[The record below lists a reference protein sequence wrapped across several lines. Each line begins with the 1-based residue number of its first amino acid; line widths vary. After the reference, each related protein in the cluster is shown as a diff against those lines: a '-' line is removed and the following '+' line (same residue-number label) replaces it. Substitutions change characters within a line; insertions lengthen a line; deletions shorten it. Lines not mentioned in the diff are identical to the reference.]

1 MKLLSL
7 KPSKGATQSKK
18 RPGRGNG
25 SGLGRTAGRGEKGYH
40 ARSGSKNRSWFE
52 GGQMPIHRRL
62 PKRGFSNSLFRK
74 TYQVVNIQAIN
85 ELGLETV
92 DAQILQ
98 EKGLVRSALQPI
110 KILGDGNIESS
121 VKVIASCFSKSAK
134 EKIEKK
140 GGSIKL
146 KALKK

>member
-1 MKLLSL
+1 MRLLSL
-7 KPSKGATQSKK
+7 KPSRCSNHSKK

-74 TYQVVNIQAIN
+74 TYQVVNLQAIN

-121 VKVIASCFSKSAK
+121 IKITASCFSKSAK
-134 EKIEKK
+134 EKIEKA
-140 GGSIKL
+140 GGSVEVQ
-146 KALKK
+146 

>member
-1 MKLLSL
+1 MKLHSL
-7 KPSKGATQSKK
+7 KPSRGATKSKK
-18 RPGRGNG
+18 RSGRGGG

-52 GGQMPIHRRL
+52 GGQMPIHRRF

-74 TYQVVNIQAIN
+74 TYQVVNLQAIN

-92 DAQILQ
+92 DAQILH
-98 EKGLVRSALQPI
+98 EKGLVQSALQPI

-121 VKVIASCFSKSAK
+121 VKVTASCFSKSAK
-134 EKIEKK
+134 EKIEQA
-140 GGSIKL
+140 GGSIEVQ
-146 KALKK
+146 

>member
-1 MKLLSL
+1 MKLNTLIT
-7 KPSKGATQSKK
+7 SKGANQNKK

-62 PKRGFSNSLFRK
+62 PKRGVSNSIFRK
-74 TYQVVNIQAIN
+74 TYQVVNLQAIN

-110 KILGDGNIESS
+110 KILGDGNIETS
-121 VKVIASCFSKSAK
+121 VNITASCFSKSAK
-134 EKIEKK
+134 EKIEQA
-140 GGSIKL
+140 GGSVEVQ
-146 KALKK
+146 

>member
-1 MKLLSL
+1 MKLHSL
-7 KPSKGATQSKK
+7 KPSIGATQSKK
-18 RPGRGNG
+18 RSGRGHG

-74 TYQVVNIQAIN
+74 TYQVVNLQAIN
-85 ELGLETV
+85 DLGLETV
-92 DAQILQ
+92 DAQILY

-110 KILGDGNIESS
+110 KILGDGNIGSS
-121 VKVIASCFSKSAK
+121 VKVTASCFSKSAK
-134 EKIEKK
+134 EKIEQA
-140 GGSIKL
+140 GGS
-146 KALKK
+146 AEVQ

>member
-7 KPSKGATQSKK
+7 RPSMGATQRKK

-121 VKVIASCFSKSAK
+121 VKVTASCFSKSAK
-134 EKIEKK
+134 EKIEQA
-140 GGSIKL
+140 GGSVEVQ
-146 KALKK
+146 

>member
-62 PKRGFSNSLFRK
+62 PKRGFSNTLFRK

-98 EKGLVRSALQPI
+98 EKGLVRSSLQPI

-121 VKVIASCFSKSAK
+121 VKVRASCFSKSAI
-134 EKIEKK
+134 EKIEQA
-140 GGSIKL
+140 GGSVEVQ
-146 KALKK
+146 

>member
-7 KPSKGATQSKK
+7 KPSKGATQRKK

-85 ELGLETV
+85 KLGLETV
-92 DAQILQ
+92 NAQILK

-110 KILGDGNIESS
+110 KILGDGNIETS
-121 VKVIASCFSKSAK
+121 VNITASCFSKSAK
-134 EKIEKK
+134 EKIEQA
-140 GGSIKL
+140 GGSVEVQ
-146 KALKK
+146 

>member
-1 MKLLSL
+1 MKLNSL
-7 KPSKGATQSKK
+7 KPSKGATKSKK
-18 RPGRGNG
+18 RSGRGHG

-74 TYQVVNIQAIN
+74 TYQVVNLQAIN

-92 DAQILQ
+92 DAQILH
-98 EKGLVRSALQPI
+98 EKGLVQSALQPI

-121 VKVIASCFSKSAK
+121 VKVTASCFSKSAK
-134 EKIEKK
+134 EKIEQA
-140 GGSIKL
+140 GGSIEVQ
-146 KALKK
+146 

>member
-7 KPSKGATQSKK
+7 RPSIGATQSKK

-52 GGQMPIHRRL
+52 GGQMPIHGRL

-74 TYQVVNIQAIN
+74 TYQVVNLQAIN
-85 ELGLETV
+85 DLGLETV
-92 DAQILQ
+92 DAQIFK

-121 VKVIASCFSKSAK
+121 VKVTASCFSKSAK
-134 EKIEKK
+134 EKIERA
-140 GGSIKL
+140 GGNIEVQ
-146 KALKK
+146 

>member
-7 KPSKGATQSKK
+7 RPRIGATQSKK

-121 VKVIASCFSKSAK
+121 VKVTASCFSKSAK
-134 EKIEKK
+134 EKIEQA
-140 GGSIKL
+140 GGSVEVQ
-146 KALKK
+146 

>member
-1 MKLLSL
+1 MKLHSL
-7 KPSKGATQSKK
+7 KPRKGATQNKK

-62 PKRGFSNSLFRK
+62 PKRGFSNSIFRK
-74 TYQVVNIQAIN
+74 TYQVVNLQAIN

-121 VKVIASCFSKSAK
+121 VKVTASCFSKSAK
-134 EKIEKK
+134 EKIERA
-140 GGSIKL
+140 GGNIEVQ
-146 KALKK
+146 

>member
-1 MKLLSL
+1 MKLFSL
-7 KPSKGATQSKK
+7 KPIKSGTRNKK

-62 PKRGFSNSLFRK
+62 PKRGFSNSIFRK
-74 TYQVVNIQAIN
+74 TYQVVNLQAIN

-110 KILGDGNIESS
+110 KILGDCNIETS
-121 VKVIASCFSKSAK
+121 VNITASCFSKSAK
-134 EKIEKK
+134 EKIEQA
-140 GGSIKL
+140 GGSVEVQ
-146 KALKK
+146 

>member
-1 MKLLSL
+1 MKLNSL
-7 KPSKGATQSKK
+7 KPSKGATKSKK
-18 RPGRGNG
+18 RSGRGGG

-74 TYQVVNIQAIN
+74 TYQVVNLQAIN

-92 DAQILQ
+92 DAQILH
-98 EKGLVRSALQPI
+98 EKGLVQSALQPI

-121 VKVIASCFSKSAK
+121 VKVTASCFSKSAK
-134 EKIEKK
+134 EKIEQA
-140 GGSIKL
+140 GGSIEVQ
-146 KALKK
+146 

>member
-1 MKLLSL
+1 MKLQSL
-7 KPSKGATQSKK
+7 KPCKGATNTKK
-18 RPGRGNG
+18 RLGRGQG
-25 SGLGRTAGRGEKGYH
+25 SGLGRTGGRGEKGYH
-40 ARSGSKNRSWFE
+40 SRSGSKNRTWFE

-85 ELGLETV
+85 DLGLETV

-98 EKGLVRSALQPI
+98 KKGLVRSALQPI

-121 VKVIASCFSKSAK
+121 VKVTASCFSKSAK
-134 EKIEKK
+134 EKIEQA
-140 GGSIKL
+140 GGSVEVQ
-146 KALKK
+146 

>member
-74 TYQVVNIQAIN
+74 TYQVVNIQDIN
-85 ELGLETV
+85 KLGLETV

-110 KILGDGNIESS
+110 KILGDGNIENS
-121 VKVIASCFSKSAK
+121 VKVTASCFSKSAK
-134 EKIEKK
+134 EKIEQA
-140 GGSIKL
+140 GGSVEVQ
-146 KALKK
+146 

>member
-1 MKLLSL
+1 
-7 KPSKGATQSKK
+7 
-18 RPGRGNG
+18 
-25 SGLGRTAGRGEKGYH
+25 LGRTAGRGEKGYH

-62 PKRGFSNSLFRK
+62 PKRGFSNSIFRK
-74 TYQVVNIQAIN
+74 TYQVVNLQAIN

-110 KILGDGNIESS
+110 KILGDGNIETS
-121 VKVIASCFSKSAK
+121 VNITASCFSKSAK
-134 EKIEKK
+134 EKIEQA
-140 GGSIKL
+140 GGSVEVQ
-146 KALKK
+146 

>member
-7 KPSKGATQSKK
+7 RPSIGATQSKK

-74 TYQVVNIQAIN
+74 TYQVVNLQAIN

-121 VKVIASCFSKSAK
+121 IKITASCFSKSAK
-134 EKIEKK
+134 EKIEKA
-140 GGSIKL
+140 GGSVKVQ
-146 KALKK
+146 

>member
-7 KPSKGATQSKK
+7 RPSIGATQRRK

-121 VKVIASCFSKSAK
+121 VQVTASCFSKSAK
-134 EKIEKK
+134 EKIEKA
-140 GGSIKL
+140 GGSVEVQ
-146 KALKK
+146 

>member
-7 KPSKGATQSKK
+7 RPSIGATQRKK

-62 PKRGFSNSLFRK
+62 PKRGFSNLLFRK
-74 TYQVVNIQAIN
+74 TYQVVNIQSIN

-121 VKVIASCFSKSAK
+121 VKVTASCFSKSAK
-134 EKIEKK
+134 EKIEQS
-140 GGSIKL
+140 GGSVEIQ
-146 KALKK
+146 

>member
-1 MKLLSL
+1 MKLNSL
-7 KPSKGATQSKK
+7 KPSKGATKSKK
-18 RPGRGNG
+18 RSGRGGG

-74 TYQVVNIQAIN
+74 TYQVVNLQAIN

-92 DAQILQ
+92 DAHILH
-98 EKGLVRSALQPI
+98 EKGLVQSALQPI

-121 VKVIASCFSKSAK
+121 VKVTASCFSKSAK
-134 EKIEKK
+134 EKIEQA
-140 GGSIKL
+140 GGSIEVQ
-146 KALKK
+146 

>member
-1 MKLLSL
+1 MKLFSL
-7 KPSKGATQSKK
+7 KPIKSGTRSKK

-62 PKRGFSNSLFRK
+62 PKRGFSNSIFRK
-74 TYQVVNIQAIN
+74 TYQVVNLQAIN

-110 KILGDGNIESS
+110 KILGDGNIETS
-121 VKVIASCFSKSAK
+121 VNITASCFSKSAK
-134 EKIEKK
+134 EKIEQA
-140 GGSIKL
+140 GGSVEVQ
-146 KALKK
+146 

>member
-7 KPSKGATQSKK
+7 KPNKGATQSKK
-18 RPGRGNG
+18 RSGRGRG

-74 TYQVVNIQAIN
+74 TYQVVNLQAIN
-85 ELGLETV
+85 ELGLEIV
-92 DAQILQ
+92 DAQILH

-121 VKVIASCFSKSAK
+121 VKITASYFSKSAK
-134 EKIEKK
+134 EKIEEA
-140 GGSIKL
+140 GGSVEVL
-146 KALKK
+146 

>member
-1 MKLLSL
+1 MKLISL
-7 KPSKGATQSKK
+7 EPIKGATQSKK

-25 SGLGRTAGRGEKGYH
+25 SGLGRTSGRGEKGYH

-52 GGQMPIHRRL
+52 GGQMPLHRRL

-74 TYQVVNIQAIN
+74 TYQVVNLQAIN

-92 DAQILQ
+92 DAQILH

-110 KILGDGNIESS
+110 KILGDGNIENS
-121 VKVIASCFSKSAK
+121 VKVTASCFSKSAK
-134 EKIEKK
+134 EKIEQA
-140 GGSIKL
+140 GGSVEVQ
-146 KALKK
+146 

>member
-7 KPSKGATQSKK
+7 RPSIGATQSKK

-62 PKRGFSNSLFRK
+62 PKRGFSNSIFRK
-74 TYQVVNIQAIN
+74 TYQVVNLQAIN

-110 KILGDGNIESS
+110 KILGDGNIETS
-121 VKVIASCFSKSAK
+121 VNITASCFSKSAK
-134 EKIEKK
+134 EKIEQA
-140 GGSIKL
+140 GGSVEVQ
-146 KALKK
+146 

>member
-7 KPSKGATQSKK
+7 KPSKGATQKKK

-74 TYQVVNIQAIN
+74 TYQVVNIQDIN
-85 ELGLETV
+85 KLGLETV

-121 VKVIASCFSKSAK
+121 VKVTASCFSKSAK
-134 EKIEKK
+134 EKIEKA
-140 GGSIKL
+140 GGSVEVQ
-146 KALKK
+146 

>member
-1 MKLLSL
+1 MRLHTL
-7 KPSKGATQSKK
+7 KTTKGATQSKK

-62 PKRGFSNSLFRK
+62 PKRGFSNSIFRK
-74 TYQVVNIQAIN
+74 TYQVVNLQAIN
-85 ELGLETV
+85 NLGLETV

-110 KILGDGNIESS
+110 KILGDGNIETS
-121 VKVIASCFSKSAK
+121 VNITASCFSKSAVK
-134 EKIEKK
+134 KIEQA
-140 GGSIKL
+140 GGSVEVQ
-146 KALKK
+146 

>member
-18 RPGRGNG
+18 RLGRGNG

-74 TYQVVNIQAIN
+74 PYQVVTLQAIN
-85 ELGLETV
+85 NLGLETV

-110 KILGDGNIESS
+110 KILGDGNIETS
-121 VKVIASCFSKSAK
+121 VNITASCFSKSAK
-134 EKIEKK
+134 EKIEQA
-140 GGSIKL
+140 GGSVEVQ
-146 KALKK
+146 

>member
-1 MKLLSL
+1 MELLSL

-25 SGLGRTAGRGEKGYH
+25 SGLGRTAGRGEIGYH

-110 KILGDGNIESS
+110 KILGDGNIENS
-121 VKVIASCFSKSAK
+121 VKVTASCFSKSAK
-134 EKIEKK
+134 EKIEQA
-140 GGSIKL
+140 GGSVEVQ
-146 KALKK
+146 

>member
-7 KPSKGATQSKK
+7 KPSKGATQRKK

-92 DAQILQ
+92 DAQILK

-110 KILGDGNIESS
+110 KILGDGNIKNS
-121 VKVIASCFSKSAK
+121 VKITASCFSKSAIK
-134 EKIEKK
+134 KIEQA
-140 GGSIKL
+140 GGSVEVQ
-146 KALKK
+146 

>member
-1 MKLLSL
+1 MKLHSL
-7 KPSKGATQSKK
+7 KPNKGATQSKK
-18 RPGRGNG
+18 RIGRGNG

-40 ARSGSKNRSWFE
+40 SRSGSKNRSWFE
-52 GGQMPIHRRL
+52 GGQMPLHRRL

-74 TYQVVNIQAIN
+74 TYQVVNLQTIN

-92 DAQILQ
+92 DAQILY

-110 KILGDGNIESS
+110 KILGGGNIDSS

-134 EKIEKK
+134 EKIEQA
-140 GGSIKL
+140 GGSVEVQ
-146 KALKK
+146 